1 MEAKTC
7 MRYFFSM
14 EREKRVED
22 IKTLLKVIIPL
33 AFPIAGFIISTLM
46 TSRTSERD
54 PSISPSREER
64 EMDSH
69 LYVSQH
75 EFDDEHCTDEPFGND
90 EAEDKELEAANS
102 SRSPTT
108 QEITVMERYENPDE
122 ISIEQEEKGLNLN
135 EEIAS
140 LKSIITVLEERVHEF
155 QNRFHDYY
163 YMKEEES
170 TFQKLQIMCLGLKL
184 EFLES
189 QNQRLERTV
198 AEFQEAIEGFDVI
211 RADYAMLQQKFK
223 RLSKINTRNSRII
236 RQEVSNLN
244 AREIELSKEK
254 AELELVM
261 REIKELGNQ
270 FQEERKAMQEN
281 LKMTELMNK
290 YTSKDKEVEVPIE
303 ECNIRQLSGKEET
316 LDQLGQIRGR
326 WAGDMEEMI
335 YIGWITAC
343 LRRELT
349 MNQQEEITRIS
360 EEALALPEEKGDL
373 LTVYTAATAE
383 VQSCCVDF
391 DQATCT
397 GSTEDDGETGI
408 DVAVR
413 NENRGSGKRRLLHKL
428 KGWAKLKGKSKSKGS
443 CYRDDK
449 SYQKSYDSS

>member
-1 MEAKTC
+1 

-290 YTSKDKEVEVPIE
+290 YTSKVTVIFHLLLQ
-303 ECNIRQLSGKEET
+303 C
-316 LDQLGQIRGR
+316 
-326 WAGDMEEMI
+326 I
-335 YIGWITAC
+335 Y
-343 LRRELT
+343 
-349 MNQQEEITRIS
+349 
-360 EEALALPEEKGDL
+360 
-373 LTVYTAATAE
+373 
-383 VQSCCVDF
+383 
-391 DQATCT
+391 
-397 GSTEDDGETGI
+397 
-408 DVAVR
+408 
-413 NENRGSGKRRLLHKL
+413 
-428 KGWAKLKGKSKSKGS
+428 
-443 CYRDDK
+443 
-449 SYQKSYDSS
+449 